1 MLRDGGNRQVSARRS
16 PPTLQ
21 RKQDGAHRPGGENA
35 ILRRAARAQR
45 GGKVATQQFER
56 TDRIASE
63 IMREVERI
71 IREDVSDPRTECM
84 FSITHV
90 EVTRDLRYAKVH
102 VSIYEEDRRA
112 PMMKAL
118 KSAAGFIRHHV
129 GQRVKLR
136 YTPELLFELD
146 TTIEYGVHIA
156 SLINQVRKTEERQ
169 ADDSDGSGK

>member
-1 MLRDGGNRQVSARRS
+1 MA
-16 PPTLQ
+16 
-21 RKQDGAHRPGGENA
+21 KQ
-35 ILRRAARAQR
+35 
-45 GGKVATQQFER
+45 QQFER

-71 IREDVSDPRTECM
+71 IREDVSDPRTQCM

-90 EVTRDLRYAKVH
+90 DVTRDLRYAKVY
-102 VSIYEEDRRA
+102 VSVYEEEKRE

-118 KSAAGFIRHHV
+118 RSAAGFIRHNI
-129 GQRVKLR
+129 GRRVQLR

-156 SLINQVRKTEERQ
+156 SLLNEVRKTEGSQ
-169 ADDSDGSGK
+169 SDEVES

>member
-1 MLRDGGNRQVSARRS
+1 MATRQY
-16 PPTLQ
+16 
-21 RKQDGAHRPGGENA
+21 
-35 ILRRAARAQR
+35 
-45 GGKVATQQFER
+45 ER

-71 IREDVSDPRTECM
+71 IREDVSDPRTQCM

-90 EVTRDLRYAKVH
+90 DVTRDLRYAKVYIS
-102 VSIYEEDRRA
+102 VYEEEKRE

-118 KSAAGFIRHHV
+118 RSAAGFIRHNV
-129 GQRVKLR
+129 GRRVQLR

-156 SLINQVRKTEERQ
+156 SLLNQVRKTEGSQSDES
-169 ADDSDGSGK
+169 DS

>member
-1 MLRDGGNRQVSARRS
+1 MA
-16 PPTLQ
+16 
-21 RKQDGAHRPGGENA
+21 KQ
-35 ILRRAARAQR
+35 
-45 GGKVATQQFER
+45 QQFER

-71 IREDVSDPRTECM
+71 IREDVSDPRTQCM

-90 EVTRDLRYAKVH
+90 DVTRDLRYAKVY
-102 VSIYEEDRRA
+102 VSIYEEEKRE

-118 KSAAGFIRHHV
+118 HSAAGFIRHNV
-129 GQRVKLR
+129 GRQVQLR

-156 SLINQVRKTEERQ
+156 SLLNEVRKTEGSQ
-169 ADDSDGSGK
+169 SDEVES

>member
-1 MLRDGGNRQVSARRS
+1 MA
-16 PPTLQ
+16 
-21 RKQDGAHRPGGENA
+21 KQ
-35 ILRRAARAQR
+35 
-45 GGKVATQQFER
+45 QQYER

-63 IMREVERI
+63 IIREAERI

-90 EVTRDLRYAKVH
+90 DVTRDLRYAKVY
-102 VSIYEEDRRA
+102 VSVYEEEKRE

-118 KSAAGFIRHHV
+118 KSAAGFIRHNI
-129 GQRVKLR
+129 GRRVQLR

-156 SLINQVRKTEERQ
+156 SLINQVRKTEGSQ
-169 ADDSDGSGK
+169 SDEE

>member
-1 MLRDGGNRQVSARRS
+1 MA
-16 PPTLQ
+16 
-21 RKQDGAHRPGGENA
+21 KQ
-35 ILRRAARAQR
+35 
-45 GGKVATQQFER
+45 QQFER

-71 IREDVSDPRTECM
+71 IREDVSDPRTQCM

-90 EVTRDLRYAKVH
+90 DVTRDLRYAKVY
-102 VSIYEEDRRA
+102 VSVYEEEKRE

-118 KSAAGFIRHHV
+118 KSAAGFIRHNV
-129 GQRVKLR
+129 GRQVQLR

-156 SLINQVRKTEERQ
+156 SLLNEVRKTEGSQ
-169 ADDSDGSGK
+169 SDEVES

>member
-1 MLRDGGNRQVSARRS
+1 MA
-16 PPTLQ
+16 
-21 RKQDGAHRPGGENA
+21 KQ
-35 ILRRAARAQR
+35 
-45 GGKVATQQFER
+45 QQYER

-63 IMREVERI
+63 IMREAERI

-90 EVTRDLRYAKVH
+90 DVTRDLRYAKVY
-102 VSIYEEDRRA
+102 VSVYEEEKRE

-118 KSAAGFIRHHV
+118 KSAAGFIRHNI
-129 GQRVKLR
+129 GRRVQLR

-156 SLINQVRKTEERQ
+156 SLINQVRKTEGGQ
-169 ADDSDGSGK
+169 SDEE